1 MVYSTRLG
9 SEAYVFL
16 REIIGLASEAQQ
28 TKKCTRHSAL
38 ERRRAVRESLTRG
51 AVVALV
57 ALVLALRD
65 AVAHVVHGDALPA
78 RAPELES
85 AALPRRC
92 KSGNH
97 LNSNNSERAAQV

>member
-1 MVYSTRLG
+1 M
-9 SEAYVFL
+9 
-16 REIIGLASEAQQ
+16 
-28 TKKCTRHSAL
+28 
-38 ERRRAVRESLTRG
+38 RESLTRG

-97 LNSNNSERAAQV
+97 LKSNNSELQGLMMYFSLYNVCENAWSHCNIFVLF